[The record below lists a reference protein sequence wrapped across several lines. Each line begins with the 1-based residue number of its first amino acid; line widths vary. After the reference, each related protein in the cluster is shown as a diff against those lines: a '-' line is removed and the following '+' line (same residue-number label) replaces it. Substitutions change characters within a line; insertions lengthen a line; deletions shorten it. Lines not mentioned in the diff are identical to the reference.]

1 MKKDNSDRD
10 GINEKVLATSLL
22 KNFAG
27 IKYTHLKEFF
37 SIFPS
42 RDNQKFIDSS
52 ELQDIIKFN
61 VIDMDI
67 VPVSNSVTAI
77 EKMITIHYL
86 LVINMVH

>member
-1 MKKDNSDRD
+1 MK
-10 GINEKVLATSLL
+10 GFG
-22 KNFAG
+22 NFF
-27 IKYTHLKEFF
+27 IEEFCWDKIYSSERIF